1 MSVYFPLLAFQSTMS
16 VRLSHIGS
24 TNSTRIP
31 PPPPPPPAVAA
42 AKTTSPSP
50 SPRIDKDLLSA
61 SAAASA
67 AAVGGDDD
75 DDITRSPSLDLSSQR
90 AEVAAEAKRGLNV
103 GGSGQV
109 SSGKKGTKGGGGGGK
124 SSASVREEMV
134 LFVKIFFIMG
144 LSFFTEVL
152 HIGLHR
158 DHRGMKWCNYGLEVR
173 TT

>member
-1 MSVYFPLLAFQSTMS
+1 MSVYFPLLAFQSTVS
-16 VRLSHIGS
+16 VRLSHLGS
-24 TNSTRIP
+24 TNSTRISP
-31 PPPPPPPAVAA
+31 PPPPPPPDVAA

-61 SAAASA
+61 AAASA
-67 AAVGGDDD
+67 AVGGDD

-90 AEVAAEAKRGLNV
+90 AELAAEAKRGLNV